1 MTKTI
6 FFIAVIFFAISSGA
20 TTDESKIPYSVLG
33 GDASSFDPDIA
44 GLKQVKDK
52 DKYDVVVVGGGLGGL
67 TSAIYLSKH
76 KLKVL
81 ILEKEADVGGLASGR
96 VTSDG
101 IITDRGAAYWT
112 SSYDEEQ
119 EILEDIGLGDYET
132 DNPIA
137 EPADTYFVR
146 GELYPGIWEE
156 GKVDKKTGLYKPGTL
171 DKLPASFALF
181 KFELQKE
188 NDENL
193 IPNQPLEE
201 NNLTLDDRT
210 AAQWI
215 NQMPGKVKS
224 RYDEIPQSV
233 KDAYHEAL
241 KNKQNFKLD
250 KDTKVLRVWERFEA
264 ERKSLRGTQ
273 YGMGDVMELMDLYC
287 RSALGTNADG
297 VSALAFAN
305 FYISEIDTRYTT
317 AYGTAK
323 AAMNMVDIL
332 NKATPAV
339 EIKRSSPVVK
349 IWNKWNGA
357 VVAYVN
363 GKEVHEVSAKY
374 VIFAAQVGL
383 APKLI
388 NNFSKMAPD
397 KAQVI
402 AKMNYSNYSVHTVDL
417 KGHPYEL
424 SYDTWT
430 HAADYSERDFTDV
443 ITAEW
448 IATDGFTLPPQKP
461 DHGIFTIYHPISPV
475 WYKTDKDGKDIC
487 DPNDPLCVSRKY
499 SDGDAIKVAKYAV
512 HRLFD
517 LFAPMFKEQYGTDLD
532 VTSVE
537 TNRWP
542 ISVHIATP
550 GHFSHDAKF
559 LRQRVGHIYFAN
571 NNIGTPAFEEA
582 LFRGHCAAANVLRH
596 LDHSFKMDKEE
607 GWKSPTNCPIE
618 K

>member
-1 MTKTI
+1 VTKTL
-6 FFIAVIFFAISSGA
+6 FFIVVVFFAISAGA
-20 TTDESKIPYSVLG
+20 TTDEGDIKYSVLG
-33 GDASSFDPDIA
+33 GDAQSFDPSGA

-52 DKYDVVVVGGGLGGL
+52 DQYDVVIVGGGLGGL
-67 TSAIYLSKH
+67 TSGIYLSKRH
-76 KLKVL
+76 LKVL
-81 ILEKEADVGGLASGR
+81 LLEKEADVGGLASGR
-96 VTSDG
+96 ITSDG

-119 EILEDIGLGDYET
+119 AILEDIGLGDYET
-132 DNPIA
+132 DNPIK

-146 GELYPGIWEE
+146 GKLYPGIWDES
-156 GKVDKKTGLYKPGTL
+156 L
-171 DKLPASFALF
+171 DSLPASFALF
-181 KFELQKE
+181 KFELKKE

-201 NNLTLDDRT
+201 NDVTLDNRT

-215 NQMPGKVKS
+215 NEMPGKIKG
-224 RYDEIPQSV
+224 RYDAIPQSV
-233 KDAYHEAL
+233 KDAYHKAL
-241 KNKQNFKLD
+241 EDKKDFKLE
-250 KDTKVLRVWERFEA
+250 KENKVIPVWEHFQA
-264 ERKSLRGTQ
+264 ERKSLRGEQ
-273 YGMGDVMELMDLYC
+273 YGMDDVMELMDLYC
-287 RSALGTNADG
+287 RSALGTDANG

-323 AAMNMVDIL
+323 AAMNMVDLL

-339 EIKRSSPVVK
+339 TIKRSSPVVK

-357 VVAYVN
+357 VVAYEN
-363 GKEVHEVSAKY
+363 NKELHEVKAKY
-374 VIFAAQVGL
+374 VVFAAQVGL

-388 NNFSKMAPD
+388 DNFSKMAPE
-397 KAQVI
+397 KADVI
-402 AKMNYSNYSVHTVDL
+402 SKMKYANYSVHSVDL
-417 KGHPYEL
+417 KGHPYKL
-424 SYDTWT
+424 SYDTWV
-430 HAADYSERDFTDV
+430 HASDYSRRDFTDV
-443 ITAEW
+443 ITTEW
-448 IATDGFTLPPQKP
+448 IATNGFTTPPQNE
-461 DHGIFTIYHPISPV
+461 DHGIFTVYHPISND
-475 WYKTDKDGKDIC
+475 WYKVDQNGKDVC
-487 DPNDPLCVSRKY
+487 DAADPLCISKKY
-499 SDGDAIKVAKYAV
+499 SDVDAIKVAKYAV

-517 LFAPMFKEQYGTDLD
+517 LFAPMFKEQYGTDLV

-582 LFRGHCAAANVLRH
+582 LFRGHCAADNVLRH
-596 LDHSFKMDKEE
+596 YEHASEIDKDWKTKSF
-607 GWKSPTNCPIE
+607 CPIE